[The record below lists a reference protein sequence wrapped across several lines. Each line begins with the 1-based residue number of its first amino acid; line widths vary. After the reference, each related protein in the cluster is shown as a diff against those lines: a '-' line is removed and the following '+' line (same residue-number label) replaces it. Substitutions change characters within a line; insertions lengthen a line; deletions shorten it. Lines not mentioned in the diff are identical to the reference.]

1 MLDTWTMGLPTCTC
15 VWPCVFVWFYMSS
28 GVLIEST
35 LPTPPQLTLCRSS
48 RTPSIN
54 VLHVE
59 FHWTERIPSGAPNH
73 DFQFK
78 KESKHIQNTYTVQ
91 LCHPLSLFKTDASG
105 SLLLRHSPKTKHVPF
120 SSLPSS
126 PVILLSLFSLL
137 SPDSWVSSPDSWVL
151 RSPESSSR
159 NFPRLWVFSKNFI
172 ELRPTKFTDFSTLA
186 WNWNLLPHFT
196 SVTRVRATNPA
207 SSGRMSDKQSQ
218 RIGKQAIYCM
228 PIFVYFWG
236 IFSIFW
242 TLSSFAFSSTPLPP
256 KFPVW

>member
-1 MLDTWTMGLPTCTC
+1 MYYTLNFTERKGSHRVHQTMIFSLKKKVNTYRT
-15 VWPCVFVWFYMSS
+15 
-28 GVLIEST
+28 
-35 LPTPPQLTLCRSS
+35 LTLFNCVTHCPCSRQMRLEVSS
-48 RTPSIN
+48 SATVPKQNMSLSPLF
-54 VLHVE
+54 LH
-59 FHWTERIPSGAPNH
+59 R
-73 DFQFK
+73 
-78 KESKHIQNTYTVQ
+78 
-91 LCHPLSLFKTDASG
+91 
-105 SLLLRHSPKTKHVPF
+105 
-120 SSLPSS
+120 
-126 PVILLSLFSLL
+126 LLSF
-137 SPDSWVSSPDSWVL
+137 WVCFLSWVL
-151 RSPESSSR
+151 TPESPLLTPESSSR